1 MVEQSSDGLWQIVTW
16 MALDGLLLWQMLW
29 LLPKDDPL
37 EVRML
42 KLLYKHDAS
51 AKSSLHRSA

>member
-16 MALDGLLLWQMLW
+16 MALDGLLLWQRLG

-51 AKSSLHRSA
+51 AKSSLPRSA